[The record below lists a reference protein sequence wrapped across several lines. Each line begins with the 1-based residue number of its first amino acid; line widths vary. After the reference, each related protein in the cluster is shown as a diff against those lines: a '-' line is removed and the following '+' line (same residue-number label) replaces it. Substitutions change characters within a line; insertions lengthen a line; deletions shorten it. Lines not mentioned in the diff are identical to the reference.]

1 MTLSDTTIAVLALIV
16 AVVVIAAAWAFQTAN
31 RLDRLNVRVDL
42 ARGSLDAA
50 LERRAVVT
58 RSIAAGMIAGYDD
71 EVRAAGH
78 QLAAAAD
85 QAEHAPPE
93 AREQAE
99 NRVSALLALT
109 DPAGRPQGLVVEL
122 ADAETRVM
130 MARRFY
136 NDAVRDTRNLAERRL
151 VRWLRLGGT
160 ATLPNYFE
168 ITERGAPTGDVADA

>member
-1 MTLSDTTIAVLALIV
+1 MTLSDSTVAVLALIIL
-16 AVVVIAAAWAFQTAN
+16 VVVLAAAWAFATAN

-50 LERRAVVT
+50 LERRAVVA
-58 RSIAAGMIAGYDD
+58 RSIAAGMIASYD
-71 EVRAAGH
+71 EAARAAGH
-78 QLAAAAD
+78 DLAAAAD
-85 QAEHAPPE
+85 LAEHAPPE

-99 NRVSALLALT
+99 NRVSALLAHT
-109 DPAGRPQGLVVEL
+109 DPAGRPQGLVIEL

-160 ATLPNYFE
+160 AALPRYFE
-168 ITERGAPTGDVADA
+168 ITERGAPSEGA